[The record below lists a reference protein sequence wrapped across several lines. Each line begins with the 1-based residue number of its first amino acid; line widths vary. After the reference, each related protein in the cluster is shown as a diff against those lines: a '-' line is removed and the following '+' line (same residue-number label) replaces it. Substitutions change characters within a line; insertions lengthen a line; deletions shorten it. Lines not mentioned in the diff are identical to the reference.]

1 MSNIKIITNI
11 LLALVWTSNQPI
23 LSCNLVSH
31 QKTDLTVCTD
41 LENYTDLNYP
51 SENNSIHRGTPS
63 DFHYINRQPHKKWT
77 KMIYIAADNDL
88 FYFAW
93 NNIRQLA
100 QSAHPDINIIVFLSE
115 PGIHKKTQIYLIE
128 KNKATLLNKD
138 NQEKLNSGDPQ
149 TLIGFCNWTIRHFP
163 ADDYFLDLWNHGT
176 GLADIKYKAI
186 NPASLFVFNPST
198 LMLEL
203 DRNIRYL
210 DMLDQFRIDDIK
222 RGICFD
228 DTYKSYLNNQDLD
241 YALSVICK
249 EGLNGKKLSIIG
261 MDACLMAMVEIANI
275 CKHYAHIMVAS
286 QEVELGQG
294 WRYDLALEPFSH
306 GNLSKEEFACHL
318 VRSYQEA
325 YSNITSDFTLSA
337 VNLDHF
343 CNIESNINAVAT
355 LLLECIQHQRGQ
367 SVKYI
372 IRQCRR
378 HICFEEPSYID
389 VVSFY
394 KRLLLNID
402 KFMLQSN
409 NQLVAQ
415 LKEALEAGIKTIKD
429 QVLANAFGSNLN
441 HANGLSIYFPEQ
453 HMLKSY
459 QATDFAQTNQW
470 YNLITNYIMT

>member
-1 MSNIKIITNI
+1 MRQKSFLQKFLLSLVIIFWQSKANTELNIVESPNDQD
-11 LLALVWTSNQPI
+11 LQFQTSNKSFNI
-23 LSCNLVSH
+23 SKH
-31 QKTDLTVCTD
+31 QSLQHV
-41 LENYTDLNYP
+41 
-51 SENNSIHRGTPS
+51 I
-63 DFHYINRQPHKKWT
+63 RQIHKKWT
-77 KMIYIAADNDL
+77 MMIYIAADNDL

-115 PGIHKKTQIYLIE
+115 PGAHKKTQIYLIE

-149 TLIGFCNWTIRHFP
+149 TLIEFVNWVIRRFP
-163 ADDYFLDLWNHGT
+163 ADNYFLDLWNHGT

-210 DMLDQFRIDDIK
+210 DMLDQFQTEETK

-228 DTYKSYLNNQDLD
+228 DTHKSYLNNQDLE
-241 YALSVICK
+241 YALSVICS
-249 EGLNGKKLSIIG
+249 EGLQGGKLSIIG

-275 CKHYAHIMVAS
+275 CKKYAHIMVAS
-286 QEVELGQG
+286 EEVELGQG
-294 WRYDLALEPFSH
+294 WRYDLALEPFAHSDM
-306 GNLSKEEFACHL
+306 SKEAFAQHL
-318 VRSYQEA
+318 VKSYQA
-325 YSNITSDFTLSA
+325 TYSNITSDFTLSA
-337 VNLDHF
+337 INLDHF
-343 CNIESNINAVAT
+343 LEIESNINNVAT
-355 LLLECIQHQRGQ
+355 LLLECMQQQRGQ

-389 VVSFY
+389 LISFY
-394 KRLLLNID
+394 KRLLSNID

-409 NQLVAQ
+409 TQLVAQ
-415 LKEALEAGIKTIKD
+415 LKEALEYGIKLI
-429 QVLANAFGSNLN
+429 QSNVIANTFGSNLS
-441 HANGLSIYFPEQ
+441 HANGISIYFPEQ

-459 QATDFAQTNQW
+459 QTTDFAQTNQW
-470 YNLITNYIMT
+470 YNLITSYMTT

>member
-1 MSNIKIITNI
+1 MLQKSFLQKILLSLVVIFWQSNIKTELDIIDLSEDQETQNQDRASSFNVCKN
-11 LLALVWTSNQPI
+11 LA
-23 LSCNLVSH
+23 
-31 QKTDLTVCTD
+31 
-41 LENYTDLNYP
+41 
-51 SENNSIHRGTPS
+51 
-63 DFHYINRQPHKKWT
+63 RQLHKKWT
-77 KMIYIAADNDL
+77 MMIYIAADNDL

-100 QSAHPDINIIVFLSE
+100 QSAHPDINIVVFLSE
-115 PGIHKKTQIYLIE
+115 PGLHKKTQVYLIE

-149 TLIGFCNWTIRHFP
+149 TLIEFVIWVIRHFP

-210 DMLDQFRIDDIK
+210 DMLDSAQKEETK

-228 DTYKSYLNNQDLD
+228 DTHKSYLNNQDLE
-241 YALSVICK
+241 YALSVICN
-249 EGLNGKKLSIIG
+249 EGLQGKKLSIIG

-275 CKHYAHIMVAS
+275 CKKYAHIMVAS
-286 QEVELGQG
+286 EEVELGQG
-294 WRYDLALEPFSH
+294 WRYDLALEPFAHSSM
-306 GNLSKEEFACHL
+306 SKEVFAHHL
-318 VRSYQEA
+318 VKSYQTT

-337 VNLDHF
+337 INLDHF
-343 CNIESNINAVAT
+343 SDIESNINNVAT
-355 LLLECIQHQRGQ
+355 LLLECMQQQRGQ

-389 VVSFY
+389 LVSFY
-394 KRLLLNID
+394 RRLLLNID
-402 KFMLQSN
+402 KFILQSN
-409 NQLVAQ
+409 TQLVAQ
-415 LKEALEAGIKTIKD
+415 LKEALEYGIKLIQD
-429 QVLANAFGSNLN
+429 NVIANTFGSNLS
-441 HANGLSIYFPEQ
+441 HANGISIYFPEQ

-459 QATDFAQTNQW
+459 QTTDFAQSNQW
-470 YNLITNYIMT
+470 YNLITSYMTN